1 MASSWNKGTLAEEG
15 SVMSSAVTAFNAG
28 SGAVKAAIDSAS
40 RSVQDSNSLYGITET
55 ASKALSEAIKIAK
68 DRMAQGVSAVS
79 DVASDVAPM
88 VSQGV
93 EAVSEA
99 ATNVD
104 PLGAITEGVQ
114 AAGEAVYSKLPSGPE
129 ALVKTVLPVVDFAS
143 PVLPINAEKF
153 FDFMSNDGQISLTV
167 DDFSSSD
174 VDAVKNA
181 ARKVLSEGRNRF
193 TYDDWGFAEKSVLM
207 KDLKT
212 MATGTMT
219 SPEFRMATLI
229 GQTAKGNVFLNDKG
243 ELIVKDVYDFNTGPL
258 GTKLQKAL
266 VYKEMGDMDNYTKL
280 SQQALSDEE
289 GNPRP
294 FFQRLR
300 IWAAALGAPQGSGT
314 SWEVNFGKLD

>member
-1 MASSWNKGTLAEEG
+1 MASSWNKGTLAKATD
-15 SVMSSAVTAFNAG
+15 VMSSAITGDLGF
-28 SGAVKAAIDSAS
+28 GAVQSAIKSAS
-40 RSVQDSNSLYGITET
+40 RAVQDSNSLYSITET
-55 ASKALSEAIKIAK
+55 ASSALSNAIKMAQ
-68 DRMAQGVSAVS
+68 DRMAQGTNAVSDVVSDVAPMVTQGVEAVS
-79 DVASDVAPM
+79 DVASK
-88 VSQGV
+88 
-93 EAVSEA
+93 
-99 ATNVD
+99 VD
-104 PLGAITEGVQ
+104 PLGAITSGVQ
-114 AAGEAVYSKLPSGPE
+114 AAGEAVYNRLPSGPE
-129 ALVKTVLPVVDFAS
+129 AIVKTVLPVIDFAS
-143 PVLPINAEKF
+143 PILPVNAEKF
-153 FDFMSNDGQISLTV
+153 FDFMSNDGQISLTA

-174 VDAVKNA
+174 TEAVKNA

-193 TYDDWGFAEKSVLM
+193 TYDDWGFSEKSVLM

-212 MATGTMT
+212 MASGTLA

-266 VYKEMGDMDNYTKL
+266 VYKEMGDMDKYKKL
-280 SQQALSDEE
+280 SEEALSDEE

-300 IWAAALGAPQGSGT
+300 IWAAALGAPEGSGT